1 MENENMQD
9 QETQEQTENPLDA
22 LEAQVNGLIDE
33 SNPNE
38 DNTDDSAAANAE
50 EALAD
55 MRARLDDLE
64 TTNTRLTDLVG
75 KMLTVYGARLNND
88 NSQGVEAFPQAASTV
103 EKQFGVS
110 TDHIPNLGEIVLG
123 S

>member
-1 MENENMQD
+1 MEIEN
-9 QETQEQTENPLDA
+9 TQEQTENPLDA
-22 LEAQVNGLIDE
+22 LEAQVNALVDE

-50 EALAD
+50 EALAA
-55 MRARLDDLE
+55 MRTRLDDLE
-64 TTNTRLTDLVG
+64 ATNTRLTDLVG

-88 NSQGVEAFPQAASTV
+88 NSQGIEAFPQAASTV
-103 EKQFGVS
+103 EKQFNVS
-110 TDHIPNLGEIVLG
+110 TDHIPSLGEIVLG